1 MSSIVV
7 IGSQW
12 GDEGKGKI
20 VDFLAQRA
28 DVVVRYSGGSNAG
41 HTVVVNDVAYK
52 LRLLPS
58 GILYKDKTCILGN
71 GVVIN
76 PRVVLEEIRGMQAK
90 GVDTTNLLISD
101 RAHVVFPYHEKQDEL
116 QELALGANKIGTTK
130 GGIGPCYMDKY
141 ARTGIR
147 VCDLMNKEVLAEKLK
162 RTLSA
167 KNKLFTEY
175 YKAEPLA
182 YEPMLKAYL
191 EYAEALRP
199 HVCDTSVAL
208 GDFFDEGR
216 KVLFEGAQATFLDI
230 DYGTFPY
237 VTSSNPTA
245 GNAAT
250 GSGVG
255 PRFIDHVVGVVKAY
269 TTRVGEG
276 PFVCELFDTDGP
288 GTYLR
293 ETGHEFGTV
302 TGRPRRCGWFDG
314 AALRRAV
321 QINGLTGLAV
331 MKLDVLDG
339 METVKLGVGYKY
351 RGEEIAIMP
360 AGADAVAECE
370 PIYEEFPGWKEST
383 FGVTKWDELPETA
396 RQYLTRLSEVAGAPI
411 ALVSTG
417 PDREQTILHVDPFE
431 A

>member
-383 FGVTKWDELPETA
+383 FGVTKWNELPETA

>member
-20 VDFLAQRA
+20 VDYLAQKA
-28 DVVVRYSGGSNAG
+28 DVVARYSGGSNAG

-58 GILYKDKTCILGN
+58 GILYKDKLCILGN

-76 PRVVLEEIRGMQAK
+76 PRVVLQEIAGMKEK
-90 GVDTTNLLISD
+90 GIDTDHLLISD

-116 QELALGANKIGTTK
+116 QEAALGDRKIGTTK

-147 VCDLMNKEVLAEKLK
+147 VCDLMNKEILAEKLK
-162 RTLSA
+162 RNLEA
-167 KNKLFTEY
+167 KNRLFTKY
-175 YKAEPLA
+175 YGAEPRA
-182 YEPMLKAYL
+182 YEPMLKDYL
-191 EYAEALRP
+191 AYAEALRP
-199 HVCDTSVAL
+199 YVADTSVAL
-208 GDFFDEGR
+208 GKAFDAG
-216 KVLFEGAQATFLDI
+216 KNVLFEGAQATYLDI
-230 DYGTFPY
+230 DYGTYPY

-250 GSGVG
+250 GSGIG

-276 PFVCELFDTDGP
+276 PFTCELFDKDGDA
-288 GTYLR
+288 LR
-293 ETGHEFGTV
+293 EAGHEYGTV
-302 TGRPRRCGWFDG
+302 TGRPRRCGWLDAFMVRYSARLNSMDS
-314 AALRRAV
+314 
-321 QINGLTGLAV
+321 LAITR
-331 MKLDVLDG
+331 LDILDG
-339 METVKLGVGYKY
+339 FDRIKMCTGWEIDGKAVDYIPADLSILAKAKPVYETFK
-351 RGEEIAIMP
+351 
-360 AGADAVAECE
+360 
-370 PIYEEFPGWKEST
+370 GWKCDIS
-383 FGVTKWDELPETA
+383 GVRSFEDLPEEA
-396 RQYLTRLSEVAGAPI
+396 QIYLKRLAEVVGVEIGIVSVGPNRDQTF
-411 ALVSTG
+411 ALK
-417 PDREQTILHVDPFE
+417 EFF